1 MDTLIYSEI
10 EHKILDCFIGAQPLT
25 NRQIEEQSELSHKT
39 VTYTMS
45 RMVEKE
51 LIETDGKRPAHY
63 TRSRKGEDK
72 LKAYARYARLQEQKR
87 TAVQPA
93 RINVYGLPTLKLPT
107 FYTRND
113 GNKAILSR
121 GIDAA

>member
-10 EHKILDCFIGAQPLT
+10 EHKILACFIGAQPLT
-25 NRQIEEQSELSHKT
+25 NRQVTEQSELSHKT

-51 LIETDGKRPAHY
+51 LIDTDGKSPAHF
-63 TRSRKGEDK
+63 TRTGKGLTK
-72 LKAYARYARLQEQKR
+72 LKAYDRYLRQQELRR